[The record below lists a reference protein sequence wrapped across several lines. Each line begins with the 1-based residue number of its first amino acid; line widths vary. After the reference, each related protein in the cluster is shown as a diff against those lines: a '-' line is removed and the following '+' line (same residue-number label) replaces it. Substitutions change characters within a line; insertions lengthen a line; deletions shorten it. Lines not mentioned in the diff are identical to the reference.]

1 VNVTFDETVSGFR
14 NMIRQGTILVVD
26 AKK

>member
-1 VNVTFDETVSGFR
+1 VTFDETVSGFR